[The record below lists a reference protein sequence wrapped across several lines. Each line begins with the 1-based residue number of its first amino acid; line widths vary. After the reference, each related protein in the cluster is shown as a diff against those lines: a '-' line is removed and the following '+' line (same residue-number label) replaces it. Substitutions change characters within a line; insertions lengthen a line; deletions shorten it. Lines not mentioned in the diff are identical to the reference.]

1 MFLPLGNIKNKF
13 KFEKAILKPASLCV
27 PGSCL
32 FTARFLRD
40 VIKHLNNPSE
50 ALEERDRL
58 SARNKDNSA
67 PQDNQGIYL
76 KLLEAGCSS

>member
-40 VIKHLNNPSE
+40 VIKHLNNLSE
-50 ALEERDRL
+50 ALEEGADHHGVLAQQPGREESRGE
-58 SARNKDNSA
+58 R
-67 PQDNQGIYL
+67 
-76 KLLEAGCSS
+76 